1 MLIDLTFAILL
12 VIAIVKGYQKG
23 FIIAVFSII
32 VFIIGL
38 AAALKFSAV
47 VAAWLQ
53 NSISISAKWLPFI
66 AFAIVFIAV
75 VLLVRMGAKLIEKS
89 FQVIMLGWLNRIG
102 GTILYAALYIIILRI
117 FIFYAQ
123 KLQVLQPAV
132 IESSQTWHLI
142 EPWGPIVI
150 DNFGRVI
157 PVFKDMFTEL
167 GEFFN
172 ALSNKMQ
179 H

>member
-32 VFIIGL
+32 AFIIGL

-102 GTILYAALYIIILRI
+102 GIILYAALYIIILSI

>member
-23 FIIAVFSII
+23 FIIAVFSI
-32 VFIIGL
+32 VAFIIGL

-66 AFAIVFIAV
+66 AFAIVFMAV

-102 GTILYAALYIIILRI
+102 GIILYAALYIIILSI

-123 KLQVLQPAV
+123 KLQVLQPAA

>member
-23 FIIAVFSII
+23 FIIAVFSI
-32 VFIIGL
+32 VAFIIGL

-102 GTILYAALYIIILRI
+102 GIILYAALYIIILSI

>member
-32 VFIIGL
+32 AFIIGL
-38 AAALKFSAV
+38 AAALKFSAA

-89 FQVIMLGWLNRIG
+89 FQ
-102 GTILYAALYIIILRI
+102 
-117 FIFYAQ
+117 
-123 KLQVLQPAV
+123 
-132 IESSQTWHLI
+132 
-142 EPWGPIVI
+142 
-150 DNFGRVI
+150 
-157 PVFKDMFTEL
+157 
-167 GEFFN
+167 
-172 ALSNKMQ
+172 
-179 H
+179 

>member
-1 MLIDLTFAILL
+1 MLIDITIAILL

-32 VFIIGL
+32 AFIIGL
-38 AAALKFSAV
+38 AAALKFSAL
-47 VAAWLQ
+47 VADWLQ
-53 NSISISAKWLPFI
+53 NSVSISAKWLPFI
-66 AFAIVFIAV
+66 AFALVFIGV

-89 FQVIMLGWLNRIG
+89 FQVMMLGWLNRIG
-102 GTILYAALYIIILRI
+102 GIILYAALYMIIASI

-123 KLQVLQPAV
+123 KLQLLQPGAT
-132 IESSQTWHLI
+132 ESSQTLHLI
-142 EPWGPIVI
+142 EPLGPLVI

-157 PVFKDMFTEL
+157 TVFKDMFTEL
-167 GEFFN
+167 GDFFN

>member
-1 MLIDLTFAILL
+1 L
-12 VIAIVKGYQKG
+12 
-23 FIIAVFSII
+23 
-32 VFIIGL
+32 
-38 AAALKFSAV
+38 
-47 VAAWLQ
+47 
-53 NSISISAKWLPFI
+53 
-66 AFAIVFIAV
+66 
-75 VLLVRMGAKLIEKS
+75 
-89 FQVIMLGWLNRIG
+89 
-102 GTILYAALYIIILRI
+102 
-117 FIFYAQ
+117 
-123 KLQVLQPAV
+123 LQPAA
-132 IESSQTWHLI
+132 IESSQTLHLI